1 MFLEHARQAMMLNP
15 RIGLLA
21 VAVLAVVTACG
32 RRAQPQAP
40 VPQDAPPVRAAG
52 PTNTGGGDDAAA
64 SPDAAAVILA
74 KRTTLQEV
82 VHFDYDRSDIRQDAA
97 AVLTRKLP
105 VLREDAA
112 IRLRIEGHAD
122 ERGSIEYNLALGMR
136 RAQAVKDYLANF
148 GVDATRLQVAS
159 MGEDRP
165 ADPGRTEAAYARNR
179 RAEFAIT
186 AGLEA
191 R

>member
-1 MFLEHARQAMMLNP
+1 MMLNP

-21 VAVLAVVTACG
+21 VAVLAAVTACG

-40 VPQDAPPVRAAG
+40 VPPDAPPARPAG
-52 PTNTGGGDDAAA
+52 PTTSGGGDDAAA
-64 SPDAAAVILA
+64 TPDAAAVILA
-74 KRTTLQEV
+74 RRSTLQEV

-105 VLREDAA
+105 VLREDGA

-148 GVDATRLQVAS
+148 GVDGSRLQVAS
-159 MGEDRP
+159 LGEDRP

-179 RAEFAIT
+179 RAEFVIT
-186 AGLEA
+186 VGLEA